1 MLNKTNATFVNIKEK
16 AQIRF
21 GVESN
26 FLNAHFISEY
36 FHVLITFASQSIQVN
51 IDIRIITLI
60 PKALLPCVC
69 VCVCIHMHNTYKSMG
84 VNCGI
89 TYVYTFTSWLLL
101 SI

>member
-1 MLNKTNATFVNIKEK
+1 MTSIKR
-16 AQIRF
+16 RF

-69 VCVCIHMHNTYKSMG
+69 VCVCVCIHMHSTYKSMS

-89 TYVYTFTSWLLL
+89 TYAYTFTS
-101 SI
+101 